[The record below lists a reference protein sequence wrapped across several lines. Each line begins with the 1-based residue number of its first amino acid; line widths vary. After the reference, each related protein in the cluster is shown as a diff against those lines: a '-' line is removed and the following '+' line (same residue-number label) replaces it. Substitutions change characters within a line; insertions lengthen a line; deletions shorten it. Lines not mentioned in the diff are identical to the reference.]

1 MALQSTEKPA
11 KVVDRSLRRSESS
24 IAAYCPTPLVSIV
37 IHLTSECRASSSSGS
52 APVNSS

>member
-24 IAAYCPTPLVSIV
+24 IAAYCPTPPVSIV